1 MDAVVSADRAV
12 WAESVGL
19 TWQNATEEQRE
30 SFALVRLFW
39 FFRMIDS
46 GGPDGT
52 ELDATVADEAR
63 EAAEWLGPILHE
75 RAESAG
81 LEETWG

>member
-1 MDAVVSADRAV
+1 MT
-12 WAESVGL
+12 AEPIGTIWGESHDV
-19 TWQNATEEQRE
+19 TWDNAPENIKE

-46 GGPDGT
+46 GGPDGS
-52 ELDATVADEAR
+52 ELDALVADEAR

-75 RAESAG
+75 RAERAES
-81 LEETWG
+81 